1 MGLTGLEI
9 YRQLPRTNC
18 GDCGVPTCLAFAM
31 KLANKQASLD
41 DCPHVSDEAKEALGA
56 ASAPP
61 IRLVTIGTGDGKLEI
76 GNETVMFR
84 HEETFHHPTGIAI
97 EVDAAASDDEL
108 TAKMAEISK
117 LQFERVGQEIGVD
130 LIAVRDTDS
139 GGAAKYA
146 EAVSKIS
153 SASELPLVLISSDP
167 AAIEEALK
175 VCADSKPL
183 IYAATPDNYE
193 AMAGL
198 AKANSCPL
206 AVAADGLE
214 ELASLTDKVKAL
226 GIEDLVVDS
235 KAKDMVGII
244 ADLTHIRRLALRKAF
259 RPLGYPAMAFTTSD
273 DPLSEASE
281 ACSYVAKYAGI
292 VAMKNTA
299 PSVVLPVLTMR
310 QNIYTDPQKPI
321 QMEPKVYA
329 VGNVTDKSP
338 VLITTNF
345 SLTYFSV
352 EGEVEASRVPA
363 YILSVD
369 TEGQSVLTAYAAEKL
384 TAEGT
389 AAAMKKYG
397 LDELVSHKKA
407 VIPGFVAVMSGALAE
422 ESGWEIL
429 VGPREASGIPTYL
442 KTVWKP

>member
-31 KLANKQASLD
+31 KLANKQASLE
-41 DCPHVSDEAKEALGA
+41 DCPHVSEEAKAALGA

-84 HEETFHHPTGIAI
+84 HEETFHHPAGIAI
-97 EVDAAASDDEL
+97 EVDAA
-108 TAKMAEISK
+108 MAEAEIAERISQINNLK
-117 LQFERVGQEIGVD
+117 FERVGQDIGVD
-130 LIAVRDTDS
+130 LVAVSDTDS
-139 GGAAKYA
+139 GDPAKYA
-146 EAVSKIS
+146 KAVSTVL
-153 SASELPLVLISSDP
+153 SASSLPLILISSNP
-167 AAIEEALK
+167 AAVEEALK
-175 VCADSKPL
+175 VCADGKPL

-193 AMAGL
+193 AMAQL
-198 AKANSCPL
+198 AKEHSCPL

-214 ELASLTDKVKAL
+214 ELASLTEKIKAL
-226 GIEDLVVDS
+226 GVEDMVLDS
-235 KAKDMVGII
+235 KKRGIVDTQ

-259 RPLGYPAMAFTTSD
+259 RPLGYPTIAFTASD
-273 DPLSEASE
+273 DPLQEAAE
-281 ACSYVAKYAGI
+281 AGTYIAKYAGI
-292 VAMKNTA
+292 VVMKNAA
-299 PSVVLPVLTMR
+299 PWVVLPVLTMR

-321 QMEPKVYA
+321 QMEPKVYV

-352 EGEVEASRVPA
+352 EGEVEASRIPA

-369 TEGQSVLTAYAAEKL
+369 TEGQSVLTAYAAEKF
-384 TAEGT
+384 TAESV
-389 AAAMKKYG
+389 AAAMKKFE
-397 LDELVSHKKA
+397 LDKLVDHRKA
-407 VIPGFVAVMSGALAE
+407 IIPGFVAVMSGALQE
-422 ESGWEIL
+422 ESGWEVL

-442 KTVWKP
+442 KTIWKP

>member
-61 IRLVTIGTGDGKLEI
+61 IRLVTIGTGENKLEI

-97 EVDAAASDDEL
+97 EVDASASDDEL
-108 TAKMAEISK
+108 TAKIAEINK
-117 LQFERVGQEIGVD
+117 LQFERVGQEIGVN

-153 SASELPLVLISSDP
+153 SSSELPLVLISSDP

-175 VCADSKPL
+175 VCADNKPL

-226 GIEDLVVDS
+226 GVEDLVVDS

-244 ADLTHIRRLALRKAF
+244 ADLTQIRRLALRKAF
-259 RPLGYPAMAFTTSD
+259 RPLGYPAMAFATSD

-281 ACSYVAKYAGI
+281 ACSYVAKYASI
-292 VAMKNTA
+292 VVMKNTA

-321 QMEPKVYA
+321 QMDPKVYA
-329 VGNVTDKSP
+329 IGNVTDKSP

-352 EGEVEASRVPA
+352 EGEVEASRIPA
-363 YILSVD
+363 YILAVD

-397 LDELVSHKKA
+397 LDELVSHRKA

>member
-41 DCPHVSDEAKEALGA
+41 DCPHVSEEAKAALGA

-61 IRLVTIGTGDGKLEI
+61 IRLVTIGTGDNKLEI

-84 HEETFHHPTGIAI
+84 HEETFHHPAGVAI
-97 EVDAAASDDEL
+97 EVDASLPEAEL
-108 TAKMAEISK
+108 TERVDKINK
-117 LQFERVGQEIGVD
+117 LEFERVGQEIGVN
-130 LIAVRDTDS
+130 LIAVRE
-139 GGAAKYA
+139 GGGGGSEYA
-146 EAVSKIS
+146 EVVSKIS
-153 SASELPLVLISSDP
+153 SMSQLPLILIADDP
-167 AAIEEALK
+167 AVIAEALK

-193 AMAGL
+193 SMAQL
-198 AKANSCPL
+198 AKENSCPL
-206 AVAADGLE
+206 VAAADGLE
-214 ELASLTDKVKAL
+214 ELAALTEKIKAL
-226 GIEDLVVDS
+226 GVEDLVLDS
-235 KAKDMVGII
+235 KAKDMVSIQ
-244 ADLTHIRRLALRKAF
+244 ADLTNIRRLALRKTF
-259 RPLGYPAMAFTTSD
+259 RPLGYPAIAFTTSD
-273 DPLSEASE
+273 DPFQEVAEAS
-281 ACSYVAKYAGI
+281 SYVAKYAGI
-292 VAMKNTA
+292 VVMKNVE
-299 PSVVLPVLTMR
+299 PWVVLPVLTMR

-321 QMEPKVYA
+321 QMESKVYA
-329 VGNVTDKSP
+329 VGNVTDESP

-352 EGEVEASRVPA
+352 EGEVEASRIPA

-369 TEGQSVLTAYAAEKL
+369 TEGQSVLTAYAAEKF

-389 AAAMKKYG
+389 AAAMQKFD
-397 LDELVSHKKA
+397 LDNLVSHKKA
-407 VIPGFVAVMSGALAE
+407 IIPGFVAVMSGALAE

>member
-61 IRLVTIGTGDGKLEI
+61 IRLVTIGTGENKLEI

-97 EVDAAASDDEL
+97 EVDASASDDEL
-108 TAKMAEISK
+108 TAKIAEISK
-117 LQFERVGQEIGVD
+117 LQFERVGQEIGVN

-175 VCADSKPL
+175 VCADGKPL

-193 AMAGL
+193 AMVGL
-198 AKANSCPL
+198 AKAKSCPL
-206 AVAADGLE
+206 AIAADGLE

-226 GIEDLVVDS
+226 GVEDLVVDS
-235 KAKDMVGII
+235 KAKDIVSII

-273 DPLSEASE
+273 DLLSEASE

-292 VAMKNTA
+292 VVMKNTA
-299 PSVVLPVLTMR
+299 PSVILPVLTMR

-321 QMEPKVYA
+321 QMEAKVYA

-363 YILSVD
+363 YILSID

-389 AAAMKKYG
+389 ATAMKKYG
-397 LDELVSHKKA
+397 LDELVSHRKA
-407 VIPGFVAVMSGALAE
+407 IIPGFVAVMSGALAE